1 MKMRTLGQRQ
11 WPWFCALR
19 GFAALFPWPVIAS
32 TASAAAAVRSTRDVL
47 ARLGRPRLSVLLCE
61 STGGSEAHFLVS
73 RTRAGR
79 RPIVSADSRPKTVFE
94 EGGEGA
100 AVVTE
105 DAPRR
110 PGLLAALTADG
121 CGCFSPVAAAF
132 DPSCA
137 PGVLF
142 LALLSIREIL
152 VRGGLPEGEAVIDVL
167 LWWVEGGPRR
177 SLAPRLLTTP
187 KRAERWTGGR
197 CRMAFFW

>member
-1 MKMRTLGQRQ
+1 MVL
-11 WPWFCALR
+11 
-19 GFAALFPWPVIAS
+19 WPVIAS
-32 TASAAAAVRSTRDVL
+32 TASAAAAVRITRGPDVL

-94 EGGEGA
+94 EGGREPPSLPRRA
-100 AVVTE
+100 KN
-105 DAPRR
+105 APRR

-142 LALLSIREIL
+142 LALLSIREIF
-152 VRGGLPEGEAVIDVL
+152 
-167 LWWVEGGPRR
+167 LWSEEDCPKERR
-177 SLAPRLLTTP
+177 SSTFFSGGWREGLGVVWLQSWLLTTP

-197 CRMAFFW
+197 RRMAFFW

>member
-1 MKMRTLGQRQ
+1 MV
-11 WPWFCALR
+11 
-19 GFAALFPWPVIAS
+19 PWPVIAS
-32 TASAAAAVRSTRDVL
+32 TASAAAAVRITRDVL

-94 EGGEGA
+94 EGGREPPSLPRRA
-100 AVVTE
+100 KN
-105 DAPRR
+105 APRR

-167 LWWVEGGPRR
+167 LWCRVGGPRR
-177 SLAPRLLTTP
+177 TLAPRLLTTP